1 MPLPPRFHK
10 GAYRNSEISSLKLKH
25 FVSLLQVQ
33 RNAKDVTQN
42 ILIVESQILW
52 LFLKVKKKGETL

>member
-1 MPLPPRFHK
+1 MHWPPHFHK
-10 GAYRNSEISSLKLKH
+10 GALRNSEISSLKLKH
-25 FVSLLQVQ
+25 IVSLLQVQ
-33 RNAKDVTQN
+33 RNAKDVAQN